1 MTSSFAVVQ
10 FGLIWMRETRC
21 AVEEAANGGK
31 TTEVTNQV
39 FDIIKI
45 IKIINIINI
54 IKAIKAILNATF
66 KTISAICLRSSSWLS
81 PIRLSAQS
89 FTSMIT

>member
-45 IKIINIINI
+45 IKIIKTSEVTNQVVDFIGILLLLIIIGI
-54 IKAIKAILNATF
+54 IVIFIKHSN
-66 KTISAICLRSSSWLS
+66 TIK
-81 PIRLSAQS
+81 
-89 FTSMIT
+89 

>member
-1 MTSSFAVVQ
+1 MTSSSFAVVQ

-39 FDIIKI
+39 FDIIGI
-45 IKIINIINI
+45 IIIIIDI
-54 IKAIKAILNATF
+54 IVIIIIHPFMTIMITILN
-66 KTISAICLRSSSWLS
+66 SSSS
-81 PIRLSAQS
+81 PSS
-89 FTSMIT
+89 STSP